1 MRDIMIKKI
10 FSDGINKVLVK
21 DGRLANFLIKK
32 GYNIINI
39 APNKKIQNASVFYF
53 VADDNIDDCIL
64 EYLTDM

>member
-1 MRDIMIKKI
+1 MIKKI

-21 DGRLANFLIKK
+21 DGRLANFLINK

-53 VADDNIDDCIL
+53 VADDNIDDYIL